1 MTSTGDHL
9 RVAWLGHR
17 SSKLAGGMATYSAE
31 ITSGLRSRGHQ
42 VTFFTL
48 KTGDDGNLADP
59 TMETVGL
66 EAMPLLR
73 PLVISGRGAKRT
85 LVDSLTAHDFDIVHA
100 SFWFSSLDF
109 DLPKTCRRLGI
120 PLVATFHVA
129 FDHRVSVWGGLTS
142 ATYRLYA
149 PTLAKCDRVIV
160 FGEAQRDILATLGVS
175 RKVLRIL
182 PNGVDIQRYAPG
194 PSDWKSRL
202 GGAEQL
208 FVYMGRVDSEK
219 GVDALLHA
227 FLAVDPPATT
237 RLVVVGQGSER
248 RRLQRQ
254 YRDSRVIFT
263 GHLAD
268 ADERIG
274 ILRAADAFFLSSQVE
289 GLSLSMLEAMACGLA
304 TVATDVGGDGD
315 ALRGAGILID
325 PTNLAPQLEGVL
337 RMLIDLP
344 WLARPLGEEAR
355 RRAVERFSLTA
366 NIDTLVDLYREVGRG

>member
-1 MTSTGDHL
+1 
-9 RVAWLGHR
+9 
-17 SSKLAGGMATYSAE
+17 
-31 ITSGLRSRGHQ
+31 
-42 VTFFTL
+42 
-48 KTGDDGNLADP
+48 
-59 TMETVGL
+59 VGL

-73 PLVISGRGAKRT
+73 PLVISGPRAKRT
-85 LVDSLTAHDFDIVHA
+85 LVDRLTAHDFDLVHA

-129 FDHRVSVWGGLTS
+129 FDNRVSVWGGITN

-149 PTLAKCDRVIV
+149 PTLAQCDRVIV
-160 FGEAQRDILATLGVS
+160 FGEAQRDLLATLGVP
-175 RKVLRIL
+175 RQVLRIL
-182 PNGVDIQRYAPG
+182 PNGVDVERYAPG

-202 GGAEQL
+202 GEAGQL

-227 FLAVDPPATT
+227 FLAVDPPAST
-237 RLVVVGQGSER
+237 RLVVVGHGSER

-274 ILRAADAFFLSSQVE
+274 ILRAADAFFLPSQVE

-325 PTNLAPQLEGVL
+325 PSSLDEQLEGVL

-344 WLARPLGEEAR
+344 WLGPPLGEAAR
-355 RRAVERFSLTA
+355 RRVLERFSLTA
-366 NIDTLVDLYREVGRG
+366 NIDTLVDLYREVAR